1 MGGGLFTPWALRRE
15 EAEKE
20 RMKQLRKGRP
30 KITEQFADLK
40 RQLVKVSDEEWNA
53 IPDIGDRRCA
63 CAGERRGRPGTA
75 LTRPHPRR
83 PAHSLARKQRREEY
97 SARAP
102 DSLLASALNQSA
114 KVNALEKGRGGET
127 PYSGAATNATPMSG
141 LSAARGQ
148 MLSLKMD
155 KVADSVS
162 GQTVVDPKGYL
173 TDLNSL
179 KVTSDAEIGDIKKV
193 SGRPLVSSP
202 PFPRQR
208 GPITVAHRRTT
219 PRPRLACC

>member
-1 MGGGLFTPWALRRE
+1 MFRAPCRE

-20 RMKQLRKGRP
+20 RMKQLRQGRP

-63 CAGERRGRPGTA
+63 PAGGVAEVDAGPNLSLPTRVTSGR
-75 LTRPHPRR
+75 
-83 PAHSLARKQRREEY
+83 SIARKQRRAEY

-114 KVNALEKGRGGET
+114 KVNTLEKGRGAET
-127 PYSGAATNATPMSG
+127 PYGGASTNATPMSG

-193 SGRPLVSSP
+193 RAPE
-202 PFPRQR
+202 
-208 GPITVAHRRTT
+208 
-219 PRPRLACC
+219 